1 MPCHLAGLCLQMA
14 WRISCIVLPQVGSSI
29 RVNIPFENFEEP
41 RPLRFQDLMVVD
53 LVSAQSVFS
62 MLALDERQGEP
73 WWDVA
78 LLLPLGRTVSE
89 RYLLSHV
96 IVR

>member
-1 MPCHLAGLCLQMA
+1 
-14 WRISCIVLPQVGSSI
+14 
-29 RVNIPFENFEEP
+29 
-41 RPLRFQDLMVVD
+41 MVVD